1 MTVVGERGGRQ
12 PLDFCVLGHLDV
24 SSSGRTVPLGGAR
37 ERTVLALLLLEAGH
51 VVPIDRLIDAVW
63 DDEPPATARGQ
74 IQFCVSALRRR
85 LEQAGGGDPIE
96 TRRPG
101 YLLRVDGHRFDVNDF
116 EERVR
121 EARATRAEGDLECAM
136 GLFRSALAL
145 WRGSALADV
154 DSPLVRQ
161 AVGRLDERRLTVNGE
176 CLECALDAGE
186 HHEVIGE
193 LRALVAEHPL
203 HERFWVLLM
212 TALHASGR
220 KAEALDAYRA
230 AYKVFR
236 SELGIAPGA
245 ELRNLHAGLL
255 SGDDTVGPRSH
266 APSGPAARPDASHS
280 DASHSGLSHSGA
292 GHPATHTAPHT
303 ATAPP
308 PDHHTGDPMGAPG
321 GSTEPSPG
329 QDAAMASWPAFPS
342 APAFRRPNLLPAAI
356 PDFTGR
362 EEAVETVLTQLTAHQ
377 TGRAASGSGQAPGSD
392 NAVPVCVVF
401 GPGGAGKSTLAVHV
415 AHRLTAQFPD
425 GCLYAELR
433 SGERPVSPS
442 IVLER
447 FLRTLG
453 VAGLILPKTLEER
466 AELFRNLVSGRRILI
481 VLDDAMTVRQ
491 VSALLP
497 GTADCAVLVTS
508 RCRLTALPSAGQ
520 LEIDTLDEQGAVEL
534 LTRFIGP
541 ERVSDRE
548 SVAELAR
555 LCGRLPLALRICAAR
570 LAARPHWT
578 VADLV
583 HRLTDES
590 RRLDELSHGEMTVRA
605 STSLTYDS
613 LPDDARLLFRRLAL
627 LDVPS
632 FPAWVGSPLLDVD
645 ALRAQE
651 ALEVLAE
658 AYLIDATPV
667 LGGQVRYSF
676 HDITRPFAQEQLAE
690 ENAQERGAA
699 LERWLGALLSLA
711 QEAHRREYSGGFLE
725 QASGASRW
733 PLPERLVERL
743 LSDPLDWY
751 EQERSTIIAAVRHAA
766 AAGLVEHSWN
776 LALNSVTL
784 FEARCYFDDWRETH
798 EVALEAACQAGDV
811 PGEAAMRY
819 SLGSLHMFEQSAEP
833 GRRQLD
839 RAYELYREL
848 GDESGAALTLRN
860 SAYLDRLTG
869 DLLSA
874 RVRWEAALTVFQESG
889 DRVAEAHVLNSLAQT
904 RLDMGEP
911 DAALT
916 LLNRAD
922 AICGAVGN
930 RRVAAQVRNRMGGL
944 HLAMGRLSDA
954 YEAYAFVLSSAREA
968 RDRVGECYALLG
980 LATVE
985 VRRDRQGPARTM
997 LMKARELATVAGA
1010 RLAECRI
1017 ALMLSSASLP
1027 GDVQAARAYAERALA
1042 GFEAIGA
1049 PLQRAEAM
1057 VVRGKARAAGGELTA
1072 ARTDWLDAREILVK
1086 LRVGRGY
1093 AELSDEISQLLGD
1106 RPGATGTKGG
1116 TMAETA
1122 GR

>member
-1 MTVVGERGGRQ
+1 MTVAGERSGRE
-12 PLDFCVLGHLDV
+12 PLDLCVLGHLDV
-24 SSSGRTVPLGGAR
+24 SSSGRTVPLGGTR

-51 VVPIDRLIDAVW
+51 VVPVGRLIDAVW

-85 LEQAGGGDPIE
+85 LDEVGAGDLIE

-101 YLLRVDGHRFDVNDF
+101 YLLRVTGHRFDVNDF
-116 EERVR
+116 EARVR
-121 EARATRAEGDLECAM
+121 EARAARVEGDLERAM
-136 GLFRSALAL
+136 SLFRSALAL
-145 WRGSALADV
+145 WRGPAFADV

-161 AVGRLDERRLTVNGE
+161 AVSRLDERRLSVTGE

-186 HHEVIGE
+186 HHEMVGE

-203 HERFWVLLM
+203 HERFWALLM
-212 TALHASGR
+212 SALHASGR

-230 AYKVFR
+230 AYKVLR
-236 SELGIAPGA
+236 NELGITPGG

-255 SGDDTVGPRSH
+255 SGDDAVGPRSH
-266 APSGPAARPDASHS
+266 TASGPDAARPDAPH
-280 DASHSGLSHSGA
+280 GGA
-292 GHPATHTAPHT
+292 THAAPHPANVPN
-303 ATAPP
+303 
-308 PDHHTGDPMGAPG
+308 PDRSTGDAAGTPG
-321 GSTEPSPG
+321 GATEPSPG
-329 QDAAMASWPAFPS
+329 QDAAMSPWAVLPS
-342 APAFRRPNLLPAAI
+342 APPFRRPNLLPAAI

-362 EEAVETVLTQLTAHQ
+362 AEAVDTILTRLTPRQA
-377 TGRAASGSGQAPGSD
+377 GRTAPGPGQVVGFD

-415 AHRLTAQFPD
+415 AHRLAAQFPD

-433 SGERPVSPS
+433 SGDRPVSPS
-442 IVLER
+442 VVLER
-447 FLRTLG
+447 FLRALG
-453 VAGLILPKTLEER
+453 VVGLSLPKTLEER
-466 AELFRNLVSGRRILI
+466 AELFRNLVSGRRILT

-508 RCRLTALPSAGQ
+508 RRRLTGLPSTGQ
-520 LEIDTLDEQGAVEL
+520 LELDTLNEQGAVDL

-541 ERVSDRE
+541 ERVTDPE

-555 LCGRLPLALRICAAR
+555 LCGGLPLALRICAAR

-578 VADLV
+578 VAALV
-583 HRLTDES
+583 HRLMDES

-613 LPDDARLLFRRLAL
+613 LPDDARVLFRRLAL
-627 LDVPS
+627 LDVPN

-658 AYLIDATPV
+658 AYLIKATPV
-667 LGGQVRYSF
+667 PGGQVRYGF

-690 ENAQERGAA
+690 ESAQERGAA
-699 LERWLGALLSLA
+699 LERWLCALLSLA
-711 QEAHRREYSGGFLE
+711 REAHRREYAGGFLE
-725 QASGASRW
+725 QPSGASRW

-743 LSDPLDWY
+743 LSDPLDWF
-751 EQERSTIIAAVRHAA
+751 EQERSTIVAAVRHAA
-766 AAGLVEHSWN
+766 AAGLVEHSWD
-776 LALNSVTL
+776 LALSSVTL

-798 EVALEAACQAGDV
+798 EVALEAACQAGNTY
-811 PGEAAMRY
+811 GEAAMRY

-833 GRRQLD
+833 GRLQLD

-848 GDESGAALTLRN
+848 GDKSGAALTLRN

-874 RVRWEAALTVFQESG
+874 QVRWEAALAVFQESG

-911 DAALT
+911 DAALA

-922 AICGAVGN
+922 AICVAVGN

-944 HLAMGRLSDA
+944 HLAMGRLS
-954 YEAYAFVLSSAREA
+954 EASEAFAFVLSSARAA

-985 VRRDRQGPARTM
+985 VRRGRQGKARAV
-997 LMKARELATVAGA
+997 LVEARELATVSGA
-1010 RLAECRI
+1010 RLAESKI
-1017 ALMLSSASLP
+1017 ALALSSASLP
-1027 GDVQAARAYAERALA
+1027 DDVQAARAYAERALA

-1057 VVRGKARAAGGELTA
+1057 VARGRARAAAGEATA
-1072 ARTDWLDAREILVK
+1072 ARADWLAARDILVK
-1086 LRVGRGY
+1086 LRVGSGCV
-1093 AELSDEISQLLGD
+1093 ELSDEIGLLLGD
-1106 RPGATGTKGG
+1106 RPGPSGATGSTV
-1116 TMAETA
+1116 AETA
-1122 GR
+1122 GH